1 MYPTVIAL
9 SLILGSDSPVMER
22 TSDYVHGFYV
32 GTIYSGEPGIK
43 DSYLFYKKNGKRVQ
57 LFKIGSRSA
66 EVNER
71 DRIHIRGNF
80 FVIQLPHHT
89 GSILNFIFERIPKF
103 GFIPSFKGKINNIFS
118 QNYALSFP
126 KYVVGHAAKYDDA
139 LSPPFTHF
147 IYQISAEEAVLK
159 KVRSTIETFKISRVS
174 GSSVKVNTIDVA
186 TKESQSSVIR
196 VPLTSDGAY
205 WKIPFQ
211 PD

>member
-1 MYPTVIAL
+1 MNPTVIAF
-9 SLILGSDSPVMER
+9 SLILVSETPKMER
-22 TSDYVHGFYV
+22 TSGYVHGFYV

-43 DSYLFYKKNGKRVQ
+43 DSYLFYRKNGKRVR
-57 LFKIGSRSA
+57 LFKLGSRTN
-66 EVNER
+66 EINER
-71 DRIHIRGNF
+71 DRILIRGKF

-89 GSILNFIFERIPKF
+89 GSILNFIYERIPKF
-103 GFIPSFKGKINNIFS
+103 GFIPSFRGKINNIFS

-147 IYQISAEEAVLK
+147 IYQISAEGAELK
-159 KVRSTIETFKISRVS
+159 KVRSTVETFKISRVS
-174 GSSVKVNTIDVA
+174 GSSVRLNTIDVT

-205 WKIPFQ
+205 WKTPFQ